1 MDERAMKK
9 IKTGTWARQAA
20 KFFGFLLVVVTVAMA
35 ISDRAG
41 VMPWQMRLKMLLTT
55 PQGWPMLAVVA
66 AAALLYPWYGFTERA
81 SQADFGTEAE
91 RIIRSMEQAGF
102 RLEER
107 TEERMSFRAAS
118 QGLRWRS
125 LFEDEIVIRPLGKG
139 RIGVA
144 GNRRLLATV
153 NRRLYLNN
161 RM

>member
-1 MDERAMKK
+1 MKK

-20 KFFGFLLVVVTVAMA
+20 KFFGFLLVVVTAAMV
-35 ISDRAG
+35 ISDHAG
-41 VMPWQMRLKMLLTT
+41 VMTWQMRLKMLLTT
-55 PQGWPMLAVVA
+55 PQGWPMLAVVVV
-66 AAALLYPWYGFTERA
+66 AALLYPWYGFTERT

-102 RLEER
+102 RLAEH

-161 RM
+161 MM